1 MILWLHYFHT
11 CECFSHVYNFKYVF
25 NSTVIKFSQQVICYL
40 ISKNFYS
47 LQNVQPFIFQLICM
61 QLCKCINCL
70 LKTHNKQLDQYC
82 LNFTFF
88 FSQKK
93 KIFKKG
99 FGSGHKST
107 HFCFESKKSSSC
119 RVFFGLGQNF
129 LTRFAMSRFN

>member
-93 KIFKKG
+93 KNLKKRVRVGSQVNPFLLPVKKIRFMSSIFRV
-99 FGSGHKST
+99 GSEFSDS
-107 HFCFESKKSSSC
+107 FCH
-119 RVFFGLGQNF
+119 V
-129 LTRFAMSRFN
+129 

>member
-25 NSTVIKFSQQVICYL
+25 SSTVIKFSRQVICYL

-93 KIFKKG
+93 KSFKKRVRV
-99 FGSGHKST
+99 GSQVNPFLLRVKKIKFVSGIFRVGSEFSDS
-107 HFCFESKKSSSC
+107 FCH
-119 RVFFGLGQNF
+119 V
-129 LTRFAMSRFN
+129 

>member
-25 NSTVIKFSQQVICYL
+25 SSTVIKFSRQVICYL

-93 KIFKKG
+93 KKFKKK
-99 FGSGHKST
+99 GSGRVT
-107 HFCFESKKSSSC
+107 GQPIFASSQKNQVHVEYFSG
-119 RVFFGLGQNF
+119 RVRIF
-129 LTRFAMSRFN
+129 